1 MRLPSHTSTSFSFS
15 SGVIL
20 NLAADQLR
28 SVLDRASVASDML
41 TSSPRQNV
49 SHAACNGMQES
60 CIGNSFRGC
69 LLLLGQN
76 CVYISILSQIYTARV
91 ISL

>member
-28 SVLDRASVASDML
+28 SVLDRASVASDMF

-49 SHAACNGMQES
+49 SHAA
-60 CIGNSFRGC
+60 
-69 LLLLGQN
+69 
-76 CVYISILSQIYTARV
+76 
-91 ISL
+91 